1 MLSLCLRYLIE
12 QSFLLIYL
20 IQSHSLQTLVWPSLI
35 VYKQHIIL
43 SLSFCDPLHC
53 YTRKRTV
60 SNLLLEF
67 THHVTQG
74 EDRAQ
79 NHLCQVRHI
88 EYHCFLTCFL
98 LQALKITMKKPPD
111 SFKLGEPLKTRN
123 DAVRDEPVV
132 LYDGMQCWL
141 WTKALIL

>member
-1 MLSLCLRYLIE
+1 MLSLCFTISNRAVFSVDIPNTVTFFTN
-12 QSFLLIYL
+12 S
-20 IQSHSLQTLVWPSLI
+20 SLTFTHCH
-35 VYKQHIIL
+35 KQLIIL
-43 SLSFCDPLHC
+43 LLSFYDPLHC

-74 EDRAQ
+74 KDRAQ

-141 WTKALIL
+141 WTKDLI